1 MKISYERLPNAGKTI
16 PVYLVKQLFVLLNY
30 VLTMKYILLNVKV
43 MNYAVI
49 EFLMDI
55 HMYASVR

>member
-1 MKISYERLPNAGKTI
+1 MKISYERLLNAGKTI
-16 PVYLVKQLFVLLNY
+16 PVYLVKRLFVLLNY

-49 EFLMDI
+49 ESLMDI

>member
-1 MKISYERLPNAGKTI
+1 MKISYERLQNAGKTI
-16 PVYLVKQLFVLLNY
+16 PVYLVKHLFVLLNY

-49 EFLMDI
+49 GSLMGI